1 MCNVRSW
8 KGGFWA
14 VALLLLL
21 NGCVITNPAKYY
33 AAAEAKK
40 PYDAVI
46 VPGVPFN
53 GVAWDS
59 TMKLRVHWAVHLY
72 EQGITRNII
81 FSGGAV
87 YTPYVE
93 ANIMS
98 LYAQQLG
105 VPADRCHLDPLAEH
119 STENLFY
126 GWYKGRELGFTR
138 MAVATDIFQSK
149 MTKSFGKKMKRRLGA
164 VIDIIPVV
172 WDTRKGPLNLSDPV
186 IDPASAR
193 VHGTFISILEREKFW
208 KRFRGTIG
216 KNVDWNRPVVSPTGL

>member
-1 MCNVRSW
+1 MQARVW
-8 KGGFWA
+8 KIMLWVLVLVF
-14 VALLLLL
+14 LLS
-21 NGCVITNPAKYY
+21 GCVITNPAKYY
-33 AAAEAKK
+33 ATAEAKK

-53 GVAWDS
+53 GTAWDS

-105 VPADRCHLDPLAEH
+105 VPAEHCHLDPLAEH
-119 STENLFY
+119 STENWFY
-126 GWYKGRELGFTR
+126 GWRKGRELGFVR
-138 MAVATDIFQSK
+138 MALATDIFQSK
-149 MTKSFGKKMKRRLGA
+149 MTKSFGRKMKRKLGA
-164 VIDIIPVV
+164 VIDIIPVM
-172 WDTRKGPLNLSDPV
+172 WDTRKGPLNLSDPT
-186 IDPASAR
+186 IDPSSAL
-193 VHGTFISILEREKFW
+193 VTGTFVSILEREKFW
-208 KRFRGTIG
+208 KRFRGTLG
-216 KNVDWNRPVVSPTGL
+216 KNVDWEAPVPTPVGE

>member
-1 MCNVRSW
+1 MSW
-8 KGGFWA
+8 TA
-14 VALLLLL
+14 VPWALLLALL
-21 NGCVITNPAKYY
+21 FNGCVITNPAKYY

-72 EQGITRNII
+72 EQGIARNLI

-87 YTPYVE
+87 YTPYLE

-105 VPADRCHLDPLAEH
+105 VPPEHCHLDPIAEH

-126 GWYKGRELGFTR
+126 GWRKGRALGFTR

-149 MTKSFGKKMKRRLGA
+149 MTKAFGKKMERRLGA

-186 IDPASAR
+186 IDPSSAR
-193 VHGTFISILEREKFW
+193 MMGAFVSILDREKFW
-208 KRFRGTIG
+208 KRFRGTLG
-216 KNVDWNRPVVSPTGL
+216 KNVDWEAPVVTP

>member
-1 MCNVRSW
+1 MQVCCWRV
-8 KGGFWA
+8 GFQA
-14 VALLLLL
+14 LVLVLLLS
-21 NGCVITNPAKYY
+21 GCVITNPAKYY

-53 GVAWDS
+53 GTAWDS

-72 EQGITRNII
+72 EQGITRNLI

-87 YTPYVE
+87 YTPYIE

-105 VPADRCHLDPLAEH
+105 VPAEHCHLDPLAEH
-119 STENLFY
+119 STENWFY
-126 GWYKGRELGFTR
+126 GWRKGRELGFAR
-138 MAVATDIFQSK
+138 MALATDIFQSK
-149 MTKSFGKKMKRRLGA
+149 MTKSFGRKMKRKLGA

-172 WDTRKGPLNLSDPV
+172 WDTRKGPLNLSDPT
-186 IDPASAR
+186 IDPSSAL
-193 VHGTFISILEREKFW
+193 VTGTFVSILEREKFW
-208 KRFRGTIG
+208 KRFRGTLG
-216 KNVDWNRPVVSPTGL
+216 KNVDWEAPVPTPVGE

>member
-1 MCNVRSW
+1 MQVCCW
-8 KGGFWA
+8 K
-14 VALLLLL
+14 VAFRAFGLVLLLS
-21 NGCVITNPAKYY
+21 GCVITNPAKYY

-53 GVAWDS
+53 GTAWDS

-72 EQGITRNII
+72 EQGITRNLI

-87 YTPYVE
+87 YTPYIE

-105 VPADRCHLDPLAEH
+105 VPAEHCHLDPLAEH
-119 STENLFY
+119 STENWFY
-126 GWYKGRELGFTR
+126 GWRKGRELGFAR
-138 MAVATDIFQSK
+138 MALATDIFQSK
-149 MTKSFGKKMKRRLGA
+149 MTKSFGRKMKRKLGA

-172 WDTRKGPLNLSDPV
+172 WDTRKGPLNLSDPT
-186 IDPASAR
+186 IDPSSAL
-193 VHGTFISILEREKFW
+193 VTGTFVSILEREKFW
-208 KRFRGTIG
+208 KRFRGTLG
-216 KNVDWNRPVVSPTGL
+216 KNVDWEAPVPTPVGE